1 MEPGCGGERNAY
13 LKEHSIETFLILR
26 CTQKRVRL
34 GELRAGGPG
43 RWGRSRGAAGRYS
56 SREEGFL
63 ASASFSSH
71 SFLESSR
78 AVLVQCGSCFP
89 GST

>member
-43 RWGRSRGAAGRYS
+43 RWGRSQGGGCGALFFG
-56 SREEGFL
+56 GGMFL
-63 ASASFSSH
+63 GICFLLFS
-71 SFLESSR
+71 L
-78 AVLVQCGSCFP
+78 FP
-89 GST
+89 